1 MVSKRKKSPEI
12 RYLFDLKEVL
22 LDWEKVKKLGNFP
35 LYYMFR
41 GLKEKNGL
49 RYDITLIPPNVLGRE
64 FVKTK
69 GHFHVGNFGE
79 LYQVL
84 KGEGI
89 FLLQKGTKKVEDVY
103 FVKAKKG
110 EFVKIPPDYG
120 HVTINAK
127 DETLKIANWI
137 LKDVK
142 SDYLPLE
149 KKKGA
154 CYYLTVYGWRKNK
167 NYKNVPPL
175 KRKRALKNFPKNLK
189 FLYGN

>member
-1 MVSKRKKSPEI
+1 M
-12 RYLFDLKEVL
+12 
-22 LDWEKVKKLGNFP
+22 W
-35 LYYMFR
+35 R
-41 GLKEKNGL
+41 GVKEKGDL

-69 GHFHVGNFGE
+69 GHFHLGDFGE

-84 KGEGI
+84 EGKGI
-89 FLLQKGTKKVEDVY
+89 FLLQKGKSKVKDVY

-110 EFVKIPPDYG
+110 EFVKIPPGYA
-120 HVTINAK
+120 HLTINPQ
-127 DETLKIANWI
+127 DRPLKIGNWI
-137 LKDVK
+137 LKNVK

-149 KKKGA
+149 KKRGA

-167 NYKNVPPL
+167 NYKKIPPL
-175 KRKRALKNFPKNLK
+175 KRKKALKKFPKNLK